1 MKYRISLCLILVMT
15 LILGGC
21 HDSGS
26 TNSVSSGNDSL
37 SGSGTLSERE
47 ESGEYNSGA
56 SVSTSDSSN
65 AISCIDNSKS
75 ISRSGNGNSGAY
87 SSQPISPVMP
97 TPGTDVATPCIIA
110 TKYQTSDVVIAD
122 VVTTNKAYGADP
134 AGAKDSTQAIQKAL
148 NDCRAMGGGTVWL
161 PAGKY
166 KITSSITIPSFVTLR
181 GDWQDP
187 DVGNEYGTIILA
199 QANSG
204 NATGPALFNI
214 GGSAGVMGLTV
225 YYPDQDINNIKPYPF
240 TFYISGQVPGG
251 YMLQS
256 IVNCTVINGYRGI
269 GACLNKDKGE
279 LHEMMTVDT
288 LKGTF
293 LSSGA
298 EAYNQADVGT
308 WKNVT
313 IDNKYWVNAGAG
325 LKKADHAKLDAY
337 TRANATGLILGDLEW
352 TQFTNLKI
360 SDCKIGIRIVK
371 GKRIEFAGSLFDI
384 SVENCDTGL
393 LVDEIDTRWGMVVSK
408 GRISGSV
415 HAVVNNTS
423 GVIKLAGVTLSGGT
437 VGGNIIQ
444 ESASLSSVVL
454 DYSREPVKPKASLFM
469 VNADKT
475 GKKDISGVLQQTL
488 DSAGKAGGGVVYLP
502 AGKYLLQQ
510 AITVP
515 ADVELRGSSSVAQR
529 EEVGLS
535 YGTLLFAEYGENTLP
550 DTSTALI
557 TLNGKNAGVRGL
569 RLFYTKN
576 NFLNG
581 VKKYG
586 YAIRGRSTGVYTI
599 NIALTAAY
607 NGVDF
612 RNCDGHV
619 IDKLVGCAYNN
630 MITAGGVG
638 GYIEGCLQN
647 GNAIYRNGLSLSGW
661 PTNESNIFQQ
671 LFDPITRV
679 NTEYLRLSG
688 AVNQTVMNIFAYG
701 VKNLIVNENSTG
713 VRLVNIGADNIG
725 SGTPLIRTSGG
736 SLTGVNIMRW
746 NGISFTSAGTV
757 LKLYNRLTIL
767 DKMEPTVQ

>member
-1 MKYRISLCLILVMT
+1 MKYRILMCLILSMALT
-15 LILGGC
+15 LAGC
-21 HDSGS
+21 RDAGS
-26 TNSVSSGNDSL
+26 TNSTMSESSDLL
-37 SGSGTLSERE
+37 SSDTISKYT
-47 ESGEYNSGA
+47 ESGGENHEGEFSE
-56 SVSTSDSSN
+56 TSDS
-65 AISCIDNSKS
+65 AEAA
-75 ISRSGNGNSGAY
+75 SRPGSGNSGTTNNQQTV
-87 SSQPISPVMP
+87 SPITTSGTP
-97 TPGTDVATPCIIA
+97 TTEKDMATPCIIA
-110 TKYQTSDVVIAD
+110 TKYQTADVVIAD
-122 VVTTNKAYGADP
+122 VVATNSAYGADST
-134 AGAKDSTQAIQKAL
+134 GAKDSTQAIQKAL
-148 NDCRAMGGGTVWL
+148 NDCRATGGGTVWL

-187 DVGNEYGTIILA
+187 DAGNEYGTIVLA
-199 QANSG
+199 QINSSDT
-204 NATGPALFNI
+204 AGPALFNI

-225 YYPDQDINNIKPYPF
+225 YYPDQDINNVKPYPF
-240 TFYISGQVPGG
+240 TFYVSGQVPGG

-313 IDNKYWVNAGAG
+313 IDNQYWANAGAG
-325 LKKADHAKLDAY
+325 LKKADRAKLDTY

-360 SDCKIGIRIVK
+360 SGCKTGIRIVK
-371 GKRIEFAGSLFDI
+371 GKRIEFAGSLFDVT
-384 SVENCDTGL
+384 VENCDTGL

-415 HAVVNNTS
+415 HSVVNNTG
-423 GVIKLAGVTLSGGT
+423 GVVKLAGVTLSGGT

-444 ESASLSSVVL
+444 EPASLSSVTL
-454 DYSREPVKPKASLFM
+454 DYSREPIKPKAKLYT

-475 GKKDISGVLQQTL
+475 GKKDVSDVLQQAL

-515 ADVELRGSSSVAQR
+515 ADVELRGASSVAQR
-529 EEVGLS
+529 EQVGLS
-535 YGTLLFAEYGENTLP
+535 YGTLLFAEYGENTMP

-557 TLNGKNAGVRGL
+557 TLNGKNAGVRGI
-569 RLFYTKN
+569 RIFYTKN

-586 YAIRGRSTGVYTI
+586 YAIRGRSAGVYTI
-599 NIALTAAY
+599 NVTLTAAY

-612 RNCDGHV
+612 RSCDGHI

-630 MITAGGVG
+630 MIIAGGVG

-647 GNAIYRNGLSLSGW
+647 GTAIYRNGLSLSGW
-661 PTNESNIFQQ
+661 PTTESTIFQQ

-688 AVNQTVMNIFAYG
+688 AENQTVMNIFAYG
-701 VKNLIVNENSTG
+701 VKNLLVSENSTG
-713 VRLVNIGADNIG
+713 VRVVNIGADNIG
-725 SGTPLIRTSGG
+725 GSTPLLRTSGG
-736 SLTGVNIMRW
+736 SLIGVNILRY
-746 NGISFTSAGTV
+746 NGISFTNNGTA
-757 LKLYNRLTIL
+757 LKLYNRLTIN
-767 DKMEPTVQ
+767 DKTEPTVQ